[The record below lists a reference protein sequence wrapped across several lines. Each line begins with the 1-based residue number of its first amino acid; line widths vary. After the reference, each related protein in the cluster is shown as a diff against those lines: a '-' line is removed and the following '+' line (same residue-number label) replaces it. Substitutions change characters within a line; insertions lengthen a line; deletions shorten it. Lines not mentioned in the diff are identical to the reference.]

1 MTITIHKELDDL
13 FNILSSFH
21 ILVNYDYYKE
31 QMEEK
36 WNLDYFDIITEY
48 AHLILNDERFAD
60 AHNYVGVHL
69 ETEPIFNNPM
79 LQHESKDIH
88 EYLRLQKEQSEDF
101 LVSEIFKFLKL
112 DDNVDNF
119 ELIEV
124 INKKDVSNQTKCFYM
139 RLIQSPKKEMNKFIE
154 MMQIF
159 IPIYEALKNELIDDF
174 HAFVKWLD
182 PIIQENPI
190 AFIDEHIEFL
200 NVEQYDNIMI
210 NYSLISLVSTQI
222 LDDKGINIY
231 LGIMFKK
238 YIDALSQKDDILV
251 YTNIFKVLSDPT
263 RFAILSLLAK
273 EELYGQ
279 EIAERLNVSTATIS
293 YHMDFL
299 FSSQLVTMKRRDRK
313 IYYQVNRDNLNKSI
327 HYLKSQFNL

>member
-48 AHLILNDERFAD
+48 AHLILNDERFAN

-124 INKKDVSNQTKCFYM
+124 INKKDVSNQTKWFYM
-139 RLIQSPKKEMNKFIE
+139 TLIQSPKKEMNKFIE

-190 AFIDEHIEFL
+190 AFINEHIEFL